1 MIRRSGLPGRRP
13 PSAGRGWYFPPAGFT
28 AGSAAGSDV
37 PAAGSDAGTGT
48 IELVL
53 LAPIVVLFLLL
64 MVVLGRIA
72 ETGAEVTGAAR
83 DAARAASMARTPGS
97 AANAAHTAAAT
108 ALAGEN
114 IDCSTGVS
122 VSVNTSRWFAGGSVR
137 VTVAC
142 TVRLSDV
149 GFSMLPGS
157 KRMTA
162 SATAPLERFRG
173 VG

>member
-1 MIRRSGLPGRRP
+1 MNRSFRIRRRRT
-13 PSAGRGWYFPPAGFT
+13 RR
-28 AGSAAGSDV
+28 DRL
-37 PAAGSDAGTGT
+37 DTGT
-48 IELVL
+48 ATIEMVL
-53 LAPIVVLFLLL
+53 LAPIVIAFVLLV
-64 MVVLGRIA
+64 VVLGRIA

-83 DAARAASMARTPGS
+83 DAARAASLARTPGS
-97 AANAAHTAAAT
+97 AASAAQAAAAS
-108 ALAGEN
+108 ALAGESV
-114 IDCSTGVS
+114 DCSTGVS
-122 VSVNTSRWFAGGSVR
+122 VTVSTTRWFPGGSVR

-173 VG
+173 IS

>member
-1 MIRRSGLPGRRP
+1 MNRSFRIHRRRTRRD
-13 PSAGRGWYFPPAGFT
+13 RL
-28 AGSAAGSDV
+28 D
-37 PAAGSDAGTGT
+37 TGT
-48 IELVL
+48 ATIEMVL
-53 LAPIVVLFLLL
+53 LAPIVIAFVLLV
-64 MVVLGRIA
+64 VVLGRIA

-83 DAARAASMARTPGS
+83 DAARAASLARTPGS
-97 AANAAHTAAAT
+97 AASAAQAAAAS
-108 ALAGEN
+108 ALAGESV
-114 IDCSTGVS
+114 DCSTGVS
-122 VSVNTSRWFAGGSVR
+122 VTVSTTRWFPGGSVR

-173 VG
+173 IS

>member
-1 MIRRSGLPGRRP
+1 MNRSFRVCRRRTRRD
-13 PSAGRGWYFPPAGFT
+13 RL
-28 AGSAAGSDV
+28 D
-37 PAAGSDAGTGT
+37 TGT
-48 IELVL
+48 ATIEMIL
-53 LAPIVVLFLLL
+53 LAPIVIAFVLLV
-64 MVVLGRIA
+64 VVLGRIA

-83 DAARAASMARTPGS
+83 DAARAASLARTPGS
-97 AANAAHTAAAT
+97 AASAAQAAAAS
-108 ALAGEN
+108 ALAGESL
-114 IDCSTGVS
+114 DCSTGVS
-122 VSVNTSRWFAGGSVR
+122 VTVSTTRWFPGGSVR

-173 VG
+173 IS

>member
-1 MIRRSGLPGRRP
+1 MISRSDPADRRP
-13 PSAGRGWYFPPAGFT
+13 SGAGRGWFRLC
-28 AGSAAGSDV
+28 AGSD
-37 PAAGSDAGTGT
+37 ARCGARSGSDAGTGT

-53 LAPIVVLFLLL
+53 LAPIVVLFVLLV
-64 MVVLGRIA
+64 VVLGRIA

-97 AANAAHTAAAT
+97 AANAAHTAAAS

-157 KRMTA
+157 RRMTA

>member
-1 MIRRSGLPGRRP
+1 MTSRLRIHCLRIRRERLE
-13 PSAGRGWYFPPAGFT
+13 
-28 AGSAAGSDV
+28 
-37 PAAGSDAGTGT
+37 AGTAT
-48 IELVL
+48 IEMVL
-53 LAPIVVLFLLL
+53 LAPIVIAFVLLV
-64 MVVLGRIA
+64 VVLGRIA

-83 DAARAASMARTPGS
+83 DAARAASLARTPGS
-97 AANAAHTAAAT
+97 AANAAQAAAAS
-108 ALAGEN
+108 ALAGESV
-114 IDCSTGVS
+114 DCSTGVS
-122 VSVNTSRWFAGGSVR
+122 VSVNTTRWFAGGSVR

-173 VG
+173 VS

>member
-1 MIRRSGLPGRRP
+1 VIRQPGLAWRRP
-13 PSAGRGWYFPPAGFT
+13 AGAGRGRFRLHAESDAGCG
-28 AGSAAGSDV
+28 ARS
-37 PAAGSDAGTGT
+37 GSDAGTGT
-48 IELVL
+48 VELVL
-53 LAPIVVLFLLL
+53 LAPIVVLFVLLV
-64 MVVLGRIA
+64 VVLGRTA

-97 AANAAHTAAAT
+97 AANAAHTAAAS

-122 VSVNTSRWFAGGSVR
+122 VSVNTGRWFAGGSVR

>member
-1 MIRRSGLPGRRP
+1 MNRSFRVRRRRP
-13 PSAGRGWYFPPAGFT
+13 RR
-28 AGSAAGSDV
+28 DRL
-37 PAAGSDAGTGT
+37 DAGTAT
-48 IELVL
+48 IEMVL
-53 LAPIVVLFLLL
+53 LAPIVIAFVLLV
-64 MVVLGRIA
+64 VVLGRIA

-83 DAARAASMARTPGS
+83 DAARAASLARTPGS
-97 AANAAHTAAAT
+97 AASAAQAAAAS
-108 ALAGEN
+108 ALAGESV
-114 IDCSTGVS
+114 DCSTGVS
-122 VSVNTSRWFAGGSVR
+122 VTVSTTRWFPGGSVR

-173 VG
+173 IS

>member
-1 MIRRSGLPGRRP
+1 MIRQPGLAWRRP
-13 PSAGRGWYFPPAGFT
+13 AGAGRGRFRLHVESDAGCG
-28 AGSAAGSDV
+28 ARS
-37 PAAGSDAGTGT
+37 GSDAGTGT

-53 LAPIVVLFLLL
+53 LAPIVVLFVLLV
-64 MVVLGRIA
+64 VVLGRIA

-97 AANAAHTAAAT
+97 AANAAHTAAAS

-122 VSVNTSRWFAGGSVR
+122 VSVNTGRWFAGGSVR

>member
-1 MIRRSGLPGRRP
+1 MNRSFRIRRRRT
-13 PSAGRGWYFPPAGFT
+13 RR
-28 AGSAAGSDV
+28 DRL
-37 PAAGSDAGTGT
+37 DTGT
-48 IELVL
+48 ATIEMVL
-53 LAPIVVLFLLL
+53 LAPIVIAFVLLV
-64 MVVLGRIA
+64 VVLGRIA

-83 DAARAASMARTPGS
+83 DAARAASLARTPGS
-97 AANAAHTAAAT
+97 AASAAQVAAAS
-108 ALAGEN
+108 ALAGESV
-114 IDCSTGVS
+114 DCSTGVS
-122 VSVNTSRWFAGGSVR
+122 VTVSTTRWFPGGSVR

-173 VG
+173 IS